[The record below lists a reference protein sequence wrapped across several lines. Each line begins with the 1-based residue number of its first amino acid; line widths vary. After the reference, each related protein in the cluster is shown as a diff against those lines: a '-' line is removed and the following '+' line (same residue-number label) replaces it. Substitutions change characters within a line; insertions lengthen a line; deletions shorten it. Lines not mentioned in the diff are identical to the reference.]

1 MSTLKLS
8 YVVAS
13 DVSQRDGIGIEVYLD
28 GELIL
33 ELFRDDTRHTREVT
47 AYRRDIPLEIV
58 EQAIARF
65 KKEIPWDF
73 IADD

>member
-33 ELFRDDTRHTREVT
+33 ELLRDDTRHTREVT

>member
-1 MSTLKLS
+1 MSTPKLS

-33 ELFRDDTRHTREVT
+33 ELFRDDTRHTRVVT
-47 AYRRDIPLEIV
+47 AYRKDVPLEII
-58 EQAIARF
+58 EQAIALF

-73 IADD
+73 IANE

>member
-1 MSTLKLS
+1 MSTSKLS

-13 DVSQRDGIGIEVYLD
+13 DASQRDGVGIEVYLD

-47 AYRRDIPLEIV
+47 VYRKDVPLEIV
-58 EQAIARF
+58 EQAIALF
-65 KKEIPWDF
+65 KKEIPWNF
-73 IADD
+73 IANE